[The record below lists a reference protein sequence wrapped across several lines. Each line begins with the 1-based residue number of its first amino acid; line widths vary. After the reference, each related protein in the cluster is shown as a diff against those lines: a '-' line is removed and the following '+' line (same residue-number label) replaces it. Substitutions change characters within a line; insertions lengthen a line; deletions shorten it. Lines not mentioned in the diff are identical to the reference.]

1 MIPSYNQIAH
11 SARILKQTSRDMVRK
26 KLVPQHTLSYL
37 QDKNMLKAASYN
49 YATEIIKT
57 WGCPVCGLS
66 IKCPKAWI
74 IQHIKIHERRPED
87 RKENHIIENKVNPYF
102 Y

>member
-11 SARILKQTSRDMVRK
+11 SARILKQTSRDLINK
-26 KLVPQHTLSYL
+26 KLVPEHTLTYL
-37 QDKNMLKAASYN
+37 KDKNMLKAAAYN

-57 WGCPVCGLS
+57 YGCPICGLT

-74 IQHIKIHERRPED
+74 IQHTKIHERRPTE
-87 RKENHIIENKVNPYF
+87 RKEGDIFESKINPYF